1 MNKVLVALAVAAS
14 GFGVLA
20 QPEQERERQQQ
31 LYPTGH
37 PTSFP
42 TITYEHELADF
53 SETKLYS
60 PDSISNDYY
69 GYSTAVWEETVLIG
83 AYATVPVTSTNS
95 YATGSVFVYENHKD
109 FSQRLLPESVAYT
122 DGSYFGFSVA
132 VYGQIIAAGAP
143 RQDSVNCT
151 ECGAV
156 HMYSKF
162 SENNWVH
169 ETTIYSPEYI
179 NGLYFGYAVSAY
191 GTRVMI
197 GAPGDNGE
205 GSSTGAA
212 YIYTHN
218 SGTWTYEQKLS
229 ITADNQNN
237 NDPHKGEQF
246 DHFGSAVA
254 IFGENAVIGAYG
266 DDKNTGAAYVYKHNT
281 GFWMAL
287 VKLTASDATEGA
299 CYGYSVA
306 IYDDVIVVGAYKA
319 DGHWAAS
326 GAVYTYEQT
335 ASGQLYQTSKL
346 FAHDGMSYDY
356 FGFSVS
362 VYQNVILVGA
372 HGEEGKGNKD
382 REKDQKN
389 NQKDQKHMRK
399 LPGEDAHQQH
409 EGENCGPDSPPDC
422 QQYRGEYSYRGTGAG
437 AAYVFKR
444 SNHYWGQVMKILP
457 SYSEAYD
464 HFGTS
469 VATYREEFIVG
480 ADTADGVVEDTGA
493 AYVFWPTF
501 DPMGYR
507 NDPDA
512 ENGDWRKESQQES
525 SSSSSTSGSFFS
537 GSGSSAVVLLVVVVP
552 VVVAAT
558 WWFSTV
564 NGGGARGSDGMVAVP
579 QDSRHGSSVPWSSHG
594 TFDESSW
601 GLESSHAGNPLR
613 ASPLKAPANVGR

>member
-1 MNKVLVALAVAAS
+1 MISKAAIALAAAAS
-14 GFGVLA
+14 TSGVLA
-20 QPEQERERQQQ
+20 QQQHEHEHMNM
-31 LYPTGH
+31 YPTGQ
-37 PTSFP
+37 PTSYP
-42 TITYEHELADF
+42 TITYQHELADF

-60 PDSISNDYY
+60 PDSITNDFY

-83 AYATVPVTSTNS
+83 AYATIPVTAAIN

-109 FSQRLLPESVAYT
+109 FSQRLLPDSSSSA
-122 DGSYFGFSVA
+122 DGSYFGYSVS
-132 VYGQIIAAGAP
+132 VYGQVIAAGAP
-143 RQDSVNCT
+143 RRDTENCT
-151 ECGAV
+151 DCGAV
-156 HMYSKF
+156 HMYKKF
-162 SENNWVH
+162 SENNWVLDA
-169 ETTIYSPEYI
+169 TVYAPDYVD
-179 NGLYFGYAVSAY
+179 GLYFGYAVSAY
-191 GTRVMI
+191 GNRVMI
-197 GAPGDNGE
+197 GAPGDDKE
-205 GSSTGAA
+205 GSNTGAV
-212 YIYTHN
+212 YVFN
-218 SGTWTYEQKLS
+218 RDSGSWNFEQKLS
-229 ITADNQNN
+229 ITSDNQNN
-237 NDPHKGEQF
+237 NRDPHKGEQF
-246 DHFGSAVA
+246 DHFGSALSM
-254 IFGENAVIGAYG
+254 FSNYAVIGAYG
-266 DDKNTGAAYVYKHNT
+266 DDRNTGAAFVYTHNT
-281 GFWMAL
+281 GFWMAAA
-287 VKLTASDATEGA
+287 KLTASDYSEGA
-299 CYGYSVA
+299 CFGYSVA
-306 IYDDVIVVGAYKA
+306 IYEDIIVVGAYKA

-326 GAVYTYEQT
+326 GAAYTFEL
-335 ASGQLYQTSKL
+335 SGNGQFYQSSKL

-356 FGFSVS
+356 FGFSVAI
-362 VYQNVILVGA
+362 YQNVIVVGA

-389 NQKDQKHMRK
+389 QKHMRK

-422 QQYRGEYSYRGTGAG
+422 QQYQGQYTYRGTGAG

-444 SNHYWGQVMKILP
+444 SNHFWGQVMKILP

-464 HFGTS
+464 HFGVS
-469 VATYREEFIVG
+469 VATYREEFIIG
-480 ADTADGVVEDTGA
+480 ADYADGVVEDTGA

-512 ENGDWRKESQQES
+512 ENGDWRKESQEAPS
-525 SSSSSTSGSFFS
+525 SSSFASFFS
-537 GSGSSAVVLLVVVVP
+537 GGGSSAVVLLVVVVP

-564 NGGGARGSDGMVAVP
+564 NGARAGSTDGMVAVP